1 MSKKLNVVILAA
13 GKGTRMCSDIPKVL
27 HQLAGVPLLG
37 HVINAARQLAANK
50 IIVVYGYGGEQVRQ
64 QFTHQNDLIWVE
76 QAQQLGTGHAL
87 QQTVQHLDDDANTL
101 VLLGDVP
108 LLSVSAC
115 QQLIQGSHALGLM
128 TVKKQQPDGYGRI
141 VRDATGQV
149 QAIVEHKDAND
160 AQRKIDEVNTGIMTI
175 HNVNL
180 KAWLSQLTNHNAQ
193 GEYYLTDIIAMAVK
207 QGYEVHTALAHDEM
221 SVEGVNSKADL
232 ARLER
237 VYQLRY
243 AQHLMQQGVTLL
255 DPQRIDVRGELQ
267 VGRDVQIDVGCIFE
281 GTVTLGDRVKVGA
294 YSIIKN
300 STIQQ
305 ATQIQANC
313 QIEDSKIGAN
323 CQIGPFA
330 RIRPNSTL
338 EDEVHI
344 GNFVELKNTHIQR
357 ASKAN
362 HLSYLGDSDIGSSVN
377 IGAGT
382 ITCNYDG
389 ANKYRTVIEDG
400 AFIGSDTQLVAPV
413 TIGKN
418 ATIAAGSTITKDAP
432 ADQLTVCRAKQQISL
447 PGWKRP
453 VKKPKT

>member
-37 HVINAARQLAANK
+37 HVINAARQLAADK

-64 QFTHQNDLIWVE
+64 QFTHQNDLIWAE
-76 QAQQLGTGHAL
+76 QVQQLGTGHAL

-108 LLSVSAC
+108 LVSVSAC
-115 QQLIQGSHALGLM
+115 QQLIQGSHSLGLM

-180 KAWLSQLTNHNAQ
+180 KTWLSQLTNHNAQ

-338 EDEVHI
+338 EDEV
-344 GNFVELKNTHIQR
+344 
-357 ASKAN
+357 
-362 HLSYLGDSDIGSSVN
+362 
-377 IGAGT
+377 
-382 ITCNYDG
+382 
-389 ANKYRTVIEDG
+389 
-400 AFIGSDTQLVAPV
+400 
-413 TIGKN
+413 
-418 ATIAAGSTITKDAP
+418 
-432 ADQLTVCRAKQQISL
+432 
-447 PGWKRP
+447 
-453 VKKPKT
+453 